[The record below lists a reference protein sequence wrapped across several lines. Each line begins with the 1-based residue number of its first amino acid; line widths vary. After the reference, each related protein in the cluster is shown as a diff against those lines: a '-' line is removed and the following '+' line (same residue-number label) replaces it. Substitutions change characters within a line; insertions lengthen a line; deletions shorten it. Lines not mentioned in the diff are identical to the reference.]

1 MLYYLK
7 IAFKTDFLSK
17 DWVVDVD
24 GRESGEQAAN
34 TRKGR
39 KQKRKQP
46 LTLMELVDGESC
58 FSCTNGISSIIG
70 RSRDTRNVFFFFF
83 YPTLLF
89 LLNILMIAQTA
100 TCKRGFLRTKCLL
113 PIFINSTLPWLMCV
127 DLSRGHTINDVSRS
141 RWGRLVRVARGG
153 GYLFVFGV

>member
-1 MLYYLK
+1 MPTTT
-7 IAFKTDFLSK
+7 FKTDFLSK

-58 FSCTNGISSIIG
+58 FSCTNGFFLVSRLIDCQGCPVSHGCSGRPLMVAVCRSHLMELAYILHGCIG
-70 RSRDTRNVFFFFF
+70 K
-83 YPTLLF
+83 LLRRQVEF
-89 LLNILMIAQTA
+89 V
-100 TCKRGFLRTKCLL
+100 GLRLE
-113 PIFINSTLPWLMCV
+113 IVGQV
-127 DLSRGHTINDVSRS
+127 DL
-141 RWGRLVRVARGG
+141 
-153 GYLFVFGV
+153 